1 MDNKRYYWLAQF
13 SGWSLYSFLI
23 STWNYVNIG
32 FGMDVVIQLFF
43 MIILLGIGLSH
54 AFRAYMTTHN
64 WVGFPLIRLIPS
76 VILGCLIFGIIYS
89 LILASVLDF
98 FYPSIQP
105 LLVSP
110 FQTLAALVLN
120 WFILF
125 MLWSTGYLAYN
136 YLKNYEREEIN
147 NLRLEASQR
156 EMEMIILKS
165 QLNPHFIF
173 NAMNSIRALVDED
186 PKLAK
191 TAVTKLS
198 NLLRGT
204 LMADKRNLVSLREE
218 MSLVKDHLDLEKI
231 RYEERLD
238 IRYHLDPSCMDILIP
253 PMTLQTLVEN
263 AIKHGISKLS
273 KGGLI
278 NISIRSKGDLVEIL
292 IENTGNIS
300 NKDASSMGIGMQ
312 NVNRRMDLIYGTN
325 FQLQLEQIDPDTV
338 RATLELPKTNRL

>member
-204 LMADKRNLVSLREE
+204 L
-218 MSLVKDHLDLEKI
+218 
-231 RYEERLD
+231 
-238 IRYHLDPSCMDILIP
+238 
-253 PMTLQTLVEN
+253 
-263 AIKHGISKLS
+263 
-273 KGGLI
+273 
-278 NISIRSKGDLVEIL
+278 
-292 IENTGNIS
+292 
-300 NKDASSMGIGMQ
+300 
-312 NVNRRMDLIYGTN
+312 
-325 FQLQLEQIDPDTV
+325 
-338 RATLELPKTNRL
+338 